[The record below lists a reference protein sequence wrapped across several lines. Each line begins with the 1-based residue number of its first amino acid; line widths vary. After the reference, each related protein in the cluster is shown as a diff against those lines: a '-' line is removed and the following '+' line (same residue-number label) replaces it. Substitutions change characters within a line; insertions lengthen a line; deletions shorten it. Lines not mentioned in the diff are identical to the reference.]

1 YFFLT
6 LEEIRRSNN
15 VMTGV
20 LLAQDIYP
28 NTLLPRAL
36 AGMFKGTGKKWSIT
50 FYRLLTGSNLASQHE
65 LLSLSLVKHGLLML
79 VYRCLMQSIVNS
91 PRYNNVNT
99 TCDQLETFAFE
110 SHPRCYIENG
120 FCTDILLS
128 DQCQNLV
135 CIGNEIFTDRDFY
148 SKQAIDQMTRTAAS
162 CSSRISTFLL
172 DARECSLNSPDHALV
187 AAIRNYLDCNERAFD
202 FIIMLDSSG
211 SITST
216 NFERMTNFVAN
227 ILLSNFTIGPNDTR
241 VGVICFA
248 SSPSIVIPL
257 GSINTYSQLATA
269 VRDISYTSGGTN
281 TAAALDL
288 LSTAFATARVSEG
301 IPRVAA
307 VFTDGMS
314 NNAAATVQSA
324 QAVHDDGITV
334 FSFGIGT
341 GVSNAELIAI
351 ASDGQ
356 QGVFTISGFSSNT
369 FQAVLIQLRV
379 STCASSTES
388 ETGKEI
394 ATTLPKGSSR
404 LLVYV
409 FPSMGMTL
417 KIDITVGNLV
427 VRGSFTV
434 QNPDVLTQD
443 FSVMSNGNDIDY
455 FISPELYI
463 QSTTDDDDDGSRRRR
478 QTSMPNVY
486 LSIAGLNDINSFA
499 LNTTFGDTT
508 SPRPDCSGICK
519 LKLLRMTC
527 EERFRRDDL
536 NFGVIRSSH
545 YLLTAALIKMIG

>member
-1 YFFLT
+1 MISGFST
-6 LEEIRRSNN
+6 IAAA
-15 VMTGV
+15 VV
-20 LLAQDIYP
+20 ILLCITDQCTAQDT
-28 NTLLPRAL
+28 NCSAL
-36 AGMFKGTGKKWSIT
+36 ANDGNCSFYDCLHTKFNCDAKDYPLRRGKRYCQKYIDESSCFTTAGQVWIT
-50 FYRLLTGSNLASQHE
+50 NVR
-65 LLSLSLVKHGLLML
+65 
-79 VYRCLMQSIVNS
+79 RCLMQSIVNS
-91 PRYNNVNT
+91 TLYNTANT
-99 TCDQLETFAFE
+99 DCGQFEAFAVA
-110 SHPRCYIENG
+110 SHPQCYTDNR
-120 FCTDILLS
+120 FCSDILLS
-128 DQCQNLV
+128 DQCQNLN
-135 CIGNEIFTDRDFY
+135 CIQDKIYNDNKSWDKSSLNQIKT
-148 SKQAIDQMTRTAAS
+148 TTAS
-162 CSSRISTFLL
+162 CPFQIATFLS
-172 DARECSLNSPDHALV
+172 DAPQCNRPDSSLVS
-187 AAIRNYLDCNERAFD
+187 AIQDYLDCTARAFD
-202 FIIMLDSSG
+202 FIILLDASG
-211 SITST
+211 SVGSS
-216 NFERMTNFVAN
+216 NFEIMKNFVADM
-227 ILLSNFTIGPNDTR
+227 LSNFTIGPNDTR
-241 VGVICFA
+241 VGVIRY
-248 SSPSIVIPL
+248 SSNPSIVIQL

-519 LKLLRMTC
+519 LKLLAMSCEVLRMNGEHVPAPC
-527 EERFRRDDL
+527 
-536 NFGVIRSSH
+536 NN
-545 YLLTAALIKMIG
+545 